1 MNDDSLRQA
10 WRDQP
15 MNAGNLSLDEV
26 KGEAKRLH
34 RRIALGNVVEYAACA
49 VVLGVF
55 AYYIYAF
62 PSLLMR
68 IGSFLVMVAT
78 LFVAWQMRRRA
89 SSRALPSAMGD
100 QPWLHYH
107 RSQLV
112 RQRDA
117 LRSAWL
123 WYVAPFVPG
132 VVVFRLGVETDLLP
146 GGAFARGWGAN
157 LFIALVFVGVAAWN
171 RLAARQLQR
180 RIDKLD
186 EQAR

>member
-1 MNDDSLRQA
+1 MNDDQLRQA

-34 RRIALGNVVEYAACA
+34 RRIAHRNFVEYAACG
-49 VVLGVF
+49 VVLCVF
-55 AYYIYAF
+55 AYYIHAF
-62 PSLLMR
+62 PFPLMR
-68 IGSFLVMVAT
+68 IGSLLVMAAT
-78 LFVAWQMRRRA
+78 LFVAWQLGRRA

-100 QPWLHYH
+100 QPWLQYH
-107 RSQLV
+107 RAQLV

-132 VVVFRLGVETDLLP
+132 VVVFRLGVELEMPP
-146 GGAFARGWGAN
+146 GGAFARGWAAN
-157 LFIALVFVGVAAWN
+157 LLIAFVFAGVAAWN
-171 RLAARQLQR
+171 RLGARRLQQ
-180 RIDKLD
+180 RIDKLG
-186 EQAR
+186 EQAG